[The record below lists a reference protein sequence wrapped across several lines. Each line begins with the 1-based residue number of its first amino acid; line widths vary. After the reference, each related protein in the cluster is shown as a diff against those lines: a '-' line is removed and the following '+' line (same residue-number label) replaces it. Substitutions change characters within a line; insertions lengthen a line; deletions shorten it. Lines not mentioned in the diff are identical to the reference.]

1 MVEPTTDDGTGKEA
15 DLTLKEYALLVY
27 LTAQR
32 GRSIG
37 RATLLHQLWG
47 YDESADSSTI
57 ETHIRRLRARIEDH
71 PGAPALLETV
81 RGFGYRLADQ
91 SESA

>member
-1 MVEPTTDDGTGKEA
+1 MTSRRTR
-15 DLTLKEYALLVY
+15 L
-27 LTAQR
+27 
-32 GRSIG
+32 
-37 RATLLHQLWG
+37 
-47 YDESADSSTI
+47 TI
-57 ETHIRRLRARIEDH
+57 ETHIRRLRAKIERD

>member
-15 DLTLKEYALLVY
+15 DLTLKEYALLAY
-27 LTAQR
+27 LTAQS

-57 ETHIRRLRARIEDH
+57 ETHIWWLRAKIEQE
-71 PGAPALLETV
+71 PEKPVLLQTI
-81 RGFGYRLADQ
+81 RGFGYRL
-91 SESA
+91 SELEL

>member
-47 YDESADSSTI
+47 YDESADRATS
-57 ETHIRRLRARIEDH
+57 IRYGH
-71 PGAPALLETV
+71 GV
-81 RGFGYRLADQ
+81 N
-91 SESA
+91 